1 MRILGLGAV
10 FTAARGPLGLKIKG
24 SVSFDHS
31 GTLKIVKYRSKQTG
45 MPNFMLS
52 SNFAGWFPYFPNSNL
67 TKRLYTQ
74 ERK

>member
-67 TKRLYTQ
+67 TISSPFM
-74 ERK
+74 